1 MSAEGSSGSSDLI
14 SAPRSASN
22 DFKDINAAVRDVITL
37 FHSPASQASIR
48 AHTLLKQ
55 TAAAAQS
62 TATIDQ
68 AGDHAQQ
75 SKTERTNFE
84 LEVTEDAPTGDQLRS
99 MLDYLGSGGVVKV
112 VKGASNQAEALK
124 KVQED
129 GSNFIRPV
137 VVDWNNGRAVAGD
150 NQSEILELL
159 KKKA

>member
-1 MSAEGSSGSSDLI
+1 
-14 SAPRSASN
+14 
-22 DFKDINAAVRDVITL
+22 
-37 FHSPASQASIR
+37 
-48 AHTLLKQ
+48 
-55 TAAAAQS
+55 
-62 TATIDQ
+62 
-68 AGDHAQQ
+68 
-75 SKTERTNFE
+75 
-84 LEVTEDAPTGDQLRS
+84 
-99 MLDYLGSGGVVKV
+99 MLDYLGSGGVAKV

>member
-1 MSAEGSSGSSDLI
+1 M
-14 SAPRSASN
+14 
-22 DFKDINAAVRDVITL
+22 
-37 FHSPASQASIR
+37 
-48 AHTLLKQ
+48 
-55 TAAAAQS
+55 
-62 TATIDQ
+62 DQ
-68 AGDHAQQ
+68 AGDHAQH

-84 LEVTEDAPTGDQLRS
+84 LEVTEDPPTGDQLRS
-99 MLDYLGSGGVVKV
+99 MLDYLGSGGVAKV

-137 VVDWNNGRAVAGD
+137 VVDWNNGRAVVAGD